1 MQVSDLE
8 FVGEKIAARLYDSG
22 YRSTSDLQK
31 ASAEDLLAIDGIGIA
46 TVYRLLDVENEPQA
60 VTQ

>member
-1 MQVSDLE
+1 MKISNLE
-8 FVGEKIAARLYDSG
+8 FVGERIAARLIDSG
-22 YRSTSDLQK
+22 YRTTSDLQE

-46 TVYRLLDVENEPQA
+46 TVYRLLDVENEPQV